1 VTGAAGF
8 LWSCSHVG
16 VEVFC
21 SIVVIEIILC
31 AIVRLGCN
39 NCIVMQGTENECNDS
54 LQVEKY
60 RQSSLVDYFV
70 LG

>member
-1 VTGAAGF
+1 M
-8 LWSCSHVG
+8 
-16 VEVFC
+16 FC